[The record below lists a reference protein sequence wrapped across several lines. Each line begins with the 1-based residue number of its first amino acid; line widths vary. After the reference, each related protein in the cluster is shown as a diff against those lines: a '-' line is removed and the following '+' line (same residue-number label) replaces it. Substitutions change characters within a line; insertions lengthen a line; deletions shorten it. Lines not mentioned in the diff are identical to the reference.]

1 MMAIAALSLGLL
13 TVGIHGTS
21 LSITRMKSASAS
33 VRFWNGW
40 LQ

>member
-21 LSITRMKSASAS
+21 LSMTRIESASA
-33 VRFWNGW
+33 
-40 LQ
+40 